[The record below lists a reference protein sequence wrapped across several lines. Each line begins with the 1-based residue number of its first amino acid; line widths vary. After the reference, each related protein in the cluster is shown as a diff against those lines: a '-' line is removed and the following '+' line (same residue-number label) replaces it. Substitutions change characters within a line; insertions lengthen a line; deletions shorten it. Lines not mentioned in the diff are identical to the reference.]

1 MASNAHRTLDVN
13 WFKIA
18 VRNIQLKTNNPNNA
32 ILIARSKWF
41 LFISQSG
48 SLRPNRMKTKSN
60 RTKANENSNRKR
72 IGMTVVR
79 IVVFVFEY
87 LWVINKW
94 MVLLLFRFA
103 LAAEW
108 KTEWKSKVQ
117 MKWPK
122 EEVSGVR
129 NGKPFHCGVE
139 TTLMMTT
146 ATVAV
151 TRRQLN
157 IVHTHSAIWPPSWLN
172 ECAHLLYGK
181 STFFYFIVCSVF
193 FISRLFLIVAVLFIH
208 FFAAAITVAVTAAVQ
223 TMLLRI

>member
-1 MASNAHRTLDVN
+1 MVLVHIPK
-13 WFKIA
+13 WFSAPKSHGNQIKL
-18 VRNIQLKTNNPNNA
+18 NQ
-32 ILIARSKWF
+32 SKWKF
-41 LFISQSG
+41 RSQAYWHDCSKNCFICIRV
-48 SLRPNRMKTKSN
+48 SLSN
-60 RTKANENSNRKR
+60 QQMN
-72 IGMTVVR
+72 G
-79 IVVFVFEY
+79 F
-87 LWVINKW
+87 
-94 MVLLLFRFA
+94 LLLGFA

-117 MKWPK
+117 MKWLK

-129 NGKPFHCGVE
+129 SGKPFYCGVE

-157 IVHTHSAIWPPSWLN
+157 IVHIHSAIWPPSWLN

-181 STFFYFIVCSVF
+181 STFCSVF

-208 FFAAAITVAVTAAVQ
+208 FFSAAAAIAVAVTAAVQ
-223 TMLLRI
+223 TMLLRIWCACVGVDLRMLCHLLC